1 MVIVKPPTGS
11 TARAKIPNM
20 ASIAMFEKATG
31 LQMLKGLQPPRA
43 EVFEPKKIWTTQ
55 LCKRKKASLRGKY
68 GRVKKINW
76 AFIFK
81 EKNIQKIWMFLFVVE
96 PLKKKTFFKRG
107 YIMIYYIDIMIY
119 VMVCTYML

>member
-11 TARAKIPNM
+11 TARVKIPNM

-68 GRVKKINW
+68 GRVKKNHLGVY
-76 AFIFK
+76 FQGK
-81 EKNIQKIWMFLFVVE
+81 KHTKNMDVL
-96 PLKKKTFFKRG
+96 
-107 YIMIYYIDIMIY
+107 
-119 VMVCTYML
+119 VCC

>member
-68 GRVKKINW
+68 GSVKKINW

-96 PLKKKTFFKRG
+96 PLKKKKPSLKG
-107 YIMIYYIDIMIY
+107 DI
-119 VMVCTYML
+119 